1 MKLQPNNN
9 NSNNSNNN
17 SIKRL
22 TADADQ
28 SRTKR
33 VCNKTMLVNKTKY
46 SFWQTKKNSK
56 IVKKTVYYEDDEN
69 MPEKLITIALSW
81 FADDNRRRKYKKNR
95 VK

>member
-46 SFWQTKKNSK
+46 SF
-56 IVKKTVYYEDDEN
+56 
-69 MPEKLITIALSW
+69 
-81 FADDNRRRKYKKNR
+81 
-95 VK
+95 